1 MTRFHS
7 MCSGS
12 KTVILKMCFPVVLG
26 ADCKYVKIF
35 KCAGKFAKFY
45 LGFERFGSGNTSS
58 IIIINLKK
66 PQWFVIWLSC
76 SSTQAM
82 QIYLAFQT
90 NLLPYSSSWSGVQGR
105 HWWLSVETTVCFT
118 SLDHASH
125 GWPENEIFTSS
136 YTGRNNINGS
146 NLMPFHLLTPKI

>member
-35 KCAGKFAKFY
+35 KCAGQFAKFY
-45 LGFERFGSGNTSS
+45 LGSERYASGNTSS

-82 QIYLAFQT
+82 QIYL
-90 NLLPYSSSWSGVQGR
+90 
-105 HWWLSVETTVCFT
+105 VCLRQICYHIVAAELGAGKALVVV
-118 SLDHASH
+118 S
-125 GWPENEIFTSS
+125 
-136 YTGRNNINGS
+136 RNNCLLYFFRS
-146 NLMPFHLLTPKI
+146 CLPRVAWEWNLHKLLYWKEQH

>member
-1 MTRFHS
+1 

-66 PQWFVIWLSC
+66 TTMVRDLALLLFYTSYANIPCLS
-76 SSTQAM
+76 QK
-82 QIYLAFQT
+82 
-90 NLLPYSSSWSGVQGR
+90 NLLPYSSS
-105 HWWLSVETTVCFT
+105 
-118 SLDHASH
+118 
-125 GWPENEIFTSS
+125 
-136 YTGRNNINGS
+136 
-146 NLMPFHLLTPKI
+146 

>member
-1 MTRFHS
+1 

-45 LGFERFGSGNTSS
+45 LGFERFASGNTSS

-82 QIYLAFQT
+82 QIYLA
-90 NLLPYSSSWSGVQGR
+90 
-105 HWWLSVETTVCFT
+105 CFRQICYHIVAAD
-118 SLDHASH
+118 L
-125 GWPENEIFTSS
+125 GCREGI
-136 YTGRNNINGS
+136 GGCQ
-146 NLMPFHLLTPKI
+146 